1 METSKFRFQGTLLV
15 PVKNIETSLN
25 FFWAGSLKAE
35 NNEVFVI
42 VFKAEN
48 KDEFVP
54 LLEKDLKILQDMEQ
68 TDSVKQQIAFIEKTL
83 SETKNPVFIKV
94 PDQQMLDVAQG
105 IVSQYLRNNNYPVR
119 FTRENVNLYI
129 WYYCCLLTYVSKKNS
144 FALLN
149 AKEFSRILA
158 LLSHIIKDGVFVSR
172 IYAAFV
178 RYIVVNINDI
188 GTLPSPGVEIANN
201 LSR

>member
-1 METSKFRFQGTLLV
+1 MFL
-15 PVKNIETSLN
+15 
-25 FFWAGSLKAE
+25 
-35 NNEVFVI
+35 
-42 VFKAEN
+42 
-48 KDEFVP
+48 
-54 LLEKDLKILQDMEQ
+54 
-68 TDSVKQQIAFIEKTL
+68 
-83 SETKNPVFIKV
+83 
-94 PDQQMLDVAQG
+94 
-105 IVSQYLRNNNYPVR
+105 
-119 FTRENVNLYI
+119 
-129 WYYCCLLTYVSKKNS
+129 KKNS
-144 FALLN
+144 FALSN

>member
-68 TDSVKQQIAFIEKTL
+68 TDSVKQQIAFNEKQL
-83 SETKNPVFIKV
+83 SETKNPVSSKCQINKCWTSHRGIGFSIFEK
-94 PDQQMLDVAQG
+94 QQLSGSFYQRKC
-105 IVSQYLRNNNYPVR
+105 Y
-119 FTRENVNLYI
+119 LYI

-144 FALLN
+144 FAFDN